1 LRLRVSRHWLCV
13 LGVLASA
20 LGSVPAAQAGPPERE
35 KTDVVVLANGDRL
48 TGRILYVQYGIL
60 QLSSRHSGSVAIE
73 WPSVRAI
80 ISKYEFRVER
90 FGGKAFAGP
99 ITTSADGTILVIAA
113 GKPDEVSI
121 PMAEVSR
128 VMPYDDNFWHRI
140 VGSASLG
147 YNYTKSADVTQA
159 SAAIDARYNSE
170 HVDGQLDGHV
180 IVNHD
185 SGGSTNQSQLIS
197 SVFFL
202 GEQRNFWGFL
212 GEYEGNESLGI
223 NARLVGGP
231 LIGRRIY
238 QSTAAGITALAG
250 VVYDQEW
257 TIDHGGAKGSTE
269 GLFMGEWRIY
279 KFIYPKVTLDLSVL
293 AFPSISDA
301 PRFRASANLALTLK
315 ITDRFALTLSE
326 YGNYDSRPPGEDIE
340 NLDYGVNAALTY
352 NFGYVIP

>member
-1 LRLRVSRHWLCV
+1 LHLRASRALFLLVFLAWSVVATRAV
-13 LGVLASA
+13 L
-20 LGSVPAAQAGPPERE
+20 AGPPERE

-60 QLSSRHSGSVAIE
+60 QLSSKHSGSVAIE
-73 WPSVRAI
+73 WPSVRSI
-80 ISKYEFRVER
+80 ISRYAFRVER
-90 FGGKAFAGP
+90 FGGKSFAGT
-99 ITTSADGTILVIAA
+99 ITTSPDGSMLVISA
-113 GKPDEVSI
+113 GKPDEMQI

-128 VMPYDDNFWHRI
+128 MLPYDDDIWHRI

-170 HVDGQLDGHV
+170 HVDGGLNGHI

-185 SGGSTNQSQLIS
+185 SGGSNNQAQLIS

-223 NARLVGGP
+223 NARVLGGP
-231 LIGRRIY
+231 LVGRHVY
-238 QSTAAGITALAG
+238 QSSAAGVTAIAG

-257 TIDHGGAKGSTE
+257 VTDHGGAQGSAE
-269 GLFMGEWRIY
+269 GLLAAEWRIY
-279 KFIYPKVTLDLSVL
+279 KFVYPKVSLDFSAY
-293 AFPSISDA
+293 AFPSISDS
-301 PRFRASANLALTLK
+301 PRFRASANVALTLK

-326 YGNYDSRPPGEDIE
+326 YGNYDSRPPGQVSE

>member
-1 LRLRVSRHWLCV
+1 MRLRPSRGLFLLV
-13 LGVLASA
+13 FLACA
-20 LGSVPAAQAGPPERE
+20 VVATPAALAGPPERE

-73 WPSVRAI
+73 WPSVRSI
-80 ISKYEFRVER
+80 TTKYEFRVER
-90 FGGKAFAGP
+90 FGGKSFAGP
-99 ITTSADGTILVIAA
+99 VTTSADGSTLLISA
-113 GKPDEVSI
+113 GKPGEVQI

-128 VMPYDDNFWHRI
+128 MLPYDDDFWHRI
-140 VGSASLG
+140 FGSASLG
-147 YNYTKSADVTQA
+147 YNYTKSADVTQG

-170 HVDGQLDGHV
+170 HVDGGLNGHI

-185 SGGSTNQSQLIS
+185 SGGSTNQAQLIS

-202 GEQRNFWGFL
+202 GETRNFWGLL

-223 NARLVGGP
+223 NARLLGGP
-231 LIGRRIY
+231 LVGRHAY
-238 QSTAAGITALAG
+238 QSSAAGLNLLAG

-257 TIDHGGAKGSTE
+257 ATDHGGAKGSTE
-269 GLFMGEWRIY
+269 GLLAAEWRIY
-279 KFIYPKVTLDLSVL
+279 KFVYPKVSLDFSAY
-293 AFPSISDA
+293 AFPSISDS

-326 YGNYDSRPPGEDIE
+326 YGNYDSKPPGQSSE